1 MRCPEGRG
9 GLVGYG
15 CLWGCGPLCVASLRV
30 SPAGRDNAGIAA
42 LLCLSPEGGLGLL
55 CLVAQ
60 RGRWGLPVQVP
71 GPRYQV
77 PPSAARL
84 PLDRLMPLAYDELT
98 VLAKGLVDVKES
110 YGERMHTVDTD
121 RRDQI
126 VQVAGELLEREGP
139 AGSRCAELP
148 TNSVS
153 RRLRSTSTSPTSA
166 SSRSRSSPRA
176 FEISETPSRLLSLK
190 EATRLPSS
198 RSTYRRWALERPHL
212 YALMNSRPLPQ
223 DAPAI
228 ATEQRALAM
237 VLAAFSGDHERA
249 RAAWAFAHGMVTLE
263 LADRFPQDADI
274 ERTWSIGIAAFAH
287 EPNSPK
293 GSMQ

>member
-1 MRCPEGRG
+1 MGIASAFTSSSAVETLEAAQIERDIAVVLDRTLVPCLQMQLTRDAVGRD
-9 GLVGYG
+9 VF
-15 CLWGCGPLCVASLRV
+15 ASLTRTE
-30 SPAGRDNAGIAA
+30 
-42 LLCLSPEGGLGLL
+42 LL
-55 CLVAQ
+55 
-60 RGRWGLPVQVP
+60 
-71 GPRYQV
+71 
-77 PPSAARL
+77 PPSAATPS
-84 PLDRLMPLAYDELT
+84 PLTSYAVSLSWANSVSRSRFDEM
-98 VLAKGLVDVKES
+98 KVD
-110 YGERMHTVDTD
+110 GEWMSIADTD

-139 AGSRCAELP
+139 AGLTMRGIARELGIKAPSLYKHIADKRELEVALIADGFRDLGDAFDAALAEGGDP
-148 TNSVS
+148 IAV
-153 RRLRSTSTSPTSA
+153 
-166 SSRSRSSPRA
+166 
-176 FEISETPSRLLSLK
+176 ISH
-190 EATRLPSS
+190 
-198 RSTYRRWALERPHL
+198 TYRRWALERPHL